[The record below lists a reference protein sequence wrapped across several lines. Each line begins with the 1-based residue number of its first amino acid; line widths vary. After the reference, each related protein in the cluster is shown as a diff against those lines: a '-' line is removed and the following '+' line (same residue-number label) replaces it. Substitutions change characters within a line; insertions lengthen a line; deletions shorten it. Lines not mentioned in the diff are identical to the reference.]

1 MPAVVLLVKVSN
13 CLKYLSPQGFL
24 RPKHFYL
31 CCLKWI
37 ENVFIKW
44 DKSVN
49 VAKQESMNVKFLT
62 KTDVVR
68 IIGAPVANITILTG
82 LQFTGM
88 H

>member
-1 MPAVVLLVKVSN
+1 M
-13 CLKYLSPQGFL
+13 
-24 RPKHFYL
+24 
-31 CCLKWI
+31 
-37 ENVFIKW
+37 FIKW
-44 DKSVN
+44 DKSVK